1 MARFRELLPR
11 NLELNPQLGRAI
23 DPRRITDIEINTGTD
38 HARDVERIVPV
49 VAHAVAVFGD
59 EKKASHWLATP
70 LPLLGNRSPSQLLEA
85 QEGIELVE
93 QVLTRIEHNIPS

>member
-1 MARFRELLPR
+1 MSRR
-11 NLELNPQLGRAI
+11 QLSHPLGQEI
-23 DPRRITDIEINTGTD
+23 DPTRKTEAGELSTATDP
-38 HARDVERIVPV
+38 ALDVERIVPV

-70 LPLLGNRSPSQLLEA
+70 LPLLGDRSPSQLLEDQA
-85 QEGIELVE
+85 GIELVE